1 VESPSEAER
10 LNPDARRRSLAPPLF
25 DGRLML
31 IIVMATSVWGPMRL
45 GEIEALM
52 GKQCHSSNTGRAA
65 RFLERLGICV
75 ITYRGKTNITVELD
89 RRHPMAMKVRRL
101 GRRLYTSYLAPISRK
116 LPKRTAKQIRYRT
129 PAIPKHEPSTLDMH
143 IFGNRPQMRIL
154 HLLAES
160 GSLPAFMVRRLLG
173 TSHAIYKAIREL
185 ESAGIVKT
193 RPKGQAL
200 YVRLDTS
207 WSGHLPLRALLK
219 ALNKHLPEYSAMAAV
234 HRKRRKMHQYSH
246 RLKIRRTR
254 ARAQRDSQRRPTSR
268 APFGISV
275 AQR

>member
-1 VESPSEAER
+1 MGDLVERKHLS
-10 LNPDARRRSLAPPLF
+10 PDARRRGLAPPLF

-31 IIVMATSVWGPMRL
+31 IVVMATSVWGPIRL

-52 GKQCHSSNTGRAA
+52 GKQYHSSRTGRAA
-65 RFLERLGICV
+65 RLLERLGICV

-89 RRHPMAMKVRRL
+89 RRHPMALKVRRL
-101 GRRLYTSYLAPISRK
+101 ARRLYASYLAPVSCKI
-116 LPKRTAKQIRYRT
+116 PKRTAKQIRYRT

-143 IFGNRPQMRIL
+143 LFGNRPQMRVL

-160 GSLPAFMVRRLLG
+160 GSLPAFMIRRLLG
-173 TSHAIYKAIREL
+173 TSHAIYRAIREL
-185 ESAGIVKT
+185 ENAGIVKT

-219 ALNKHLPEYSAMAAV
+219 ALNRYLPEYSAMAAV

-246 RLKIRRTR
+246 QIKIRRTR
-254 ARAQRDSQRRPTSR
+254 ARAQRYCESAPRHAPLSQHL
-268 APFGISV
+268 
-275 AQR
+275 